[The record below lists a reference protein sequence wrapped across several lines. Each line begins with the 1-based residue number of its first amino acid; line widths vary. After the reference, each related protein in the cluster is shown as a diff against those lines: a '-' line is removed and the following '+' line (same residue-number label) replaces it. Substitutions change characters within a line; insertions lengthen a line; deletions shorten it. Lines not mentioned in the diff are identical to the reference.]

1 VSQNKI
7 ILFLRL
13 NNLFPPCLS
22 LPLGST
28 ERGNRTLVDEA
39 LESFGISIPL
49 IEFHEIQS
57 RCPNST
63 EEERNDHND
72 PNIEGNLEPAVSR
85 SDDSDSDDDE
95 VGEKV
100 DWHRQTTDFDKIIPV
115 HKLHPHIVTQ

>member
-1 VSQNKI
+1 
-7 ILFLRL
+7 
-13 NNLFPPCLS
+13 
-22 LPLGST
+22 
-28 ERGNRTLVDEA
+28 VDEA

-72 PNIEGNLEPAVSR
+72 SNIEGNVEPAVSR

-95 VGEKV
+95 EGEKV
-100 DWHRQTTDFDKIIPV
+100 DPDRRITDSDKMIPV
-115 HKLHPHIVTQ
+115 HKRHPHIVTR